1 LKNQP
6 DALAAA
12 DDTRS
17 ESAIGILGERSAD
30 TTFSMRNE
38 RNRTLFAYSGNW
50 HSPSQSGTVA
60 SSSPSDQGNSDFEEL
75 PELKA
80 SEILKPEVC

>member
-1 LKNQP
+1 M
-6 DALAAA
+6 AAA

-17 ESAIGILGERSAD
+17 ESAIGILGERSAAM
-30 TTFSMRNE
+30 TFSNAAMKGTARFLLILAIG
-38 RNRTLFAYSGNW
+38 TGL
-50 HSPSQSGTVA
+50 PSLGQVA
-60 SSSPSDQGNSDFEEL
+60 SSSPSGQGNSDFEEL